1 MAQMQMNPY
10 RQKMTLVFV
19 SSLLSRGLGRSFDSI
34 PFQQYVSHIIKAH
47 LLHKQRQTHSHCEA
61 LFLTAPAAPHPELD
75 TLGRRRQCNDF
86 WKKEHPR
93 TLLHHADGPP

>member
-1 MAQMQMNPY
+1 
-10 RQKMTLVFV
+10 MTLVFV
-19 SSLLSRGLGRSFDSI
+19 SS
-34 PFQQYVSHIIKAH
+34 FQQCVAH
-47 LLHKQRQTHSHCEA
+47 HKSPSLAQTKTNTLTPRGTLSLL
-61 LFLTAPAAPHPELD
+61 LTAPAAPHPELD